1 MDAPPLPRNPLISFT
16 SRNAGSIPVTLNT
29 LENSFAMKKIALA
42 LLLAFTMLPA
52 ASFAQV
58 VVRIGPPPP
67 IYEYRGAPPDRGYVW
82 ISVYHRYEGDHY
94 VWTPATGTVRL
105 KSTSAGL
112 RTGRFIG
119 ATTGKCR
126 KDSSGKPEGK

>member
-82 ISVYHRYEGDHY
+82 ISGYHRYEGDHY
-94 VWTPATGTVRL
+94 VWTP
-105 KSTSAGL
+105 
-112 RTGRFIG
+112 GRWE
-119 ATTGKCR
+119 R
-126 KDSSGKPEGK
+126 PPHEGQRWVAHRWRHRGDHYEMEEGHWR